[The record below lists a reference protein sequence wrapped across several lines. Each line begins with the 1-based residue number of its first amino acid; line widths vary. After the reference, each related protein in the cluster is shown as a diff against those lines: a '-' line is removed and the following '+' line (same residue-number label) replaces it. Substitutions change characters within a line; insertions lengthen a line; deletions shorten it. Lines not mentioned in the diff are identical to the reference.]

1 MSEESVSTSTTQV
14 PTQSPKRFNKL
25 EELGFILSNYIK
37 AKHPLQDDVNFMTIH
52 DDITNEDFDIKR
64 KDPKI
69 FVSKHKNQRRP
80 SKKSEPTKPK

>member
-1 MSEESVSTSTTQV
+1 MSEEFVSVTTTTQY
-14 PTQSPKRFNKL
+14 PMQTPKRFNKL

-37 AKHPLQDDVNFMTIH
+37 SKYPLQDGVNYMTIH
-52 DDITNEDFDIKR
+52 DDVTNEDFDIKR

-80 SKKSEPTKPK
+80 LKLS